1 MIDLLI
7 DGLSEGSSSFR
18 RKAWAVITLN
28 MSVGQALEQLELD
41 LGLDNDDL
49 AGALDVTTRSLDRW
63 RTGETYPQRDARQR
77 LGTLLELDQRL
88 QDTFDSRDAIKL
100 WMHSSNRYL
109 RSLKPSEAAKVGR
122 FDVIEAA
129 LDALDVGIFV

>member
-1 MIDLLI
+1 
-7 DGLSEGSSSFR
+7 
-18 RKAWAVITLN
+18 

-49 AGALDVTTRSLDRW
+49 AGALDVTARSLDRW

-77 LGTLLELDQRL
+77 LSTLLELDQRL